1 MAPWVR
7 GGGEGMRL
15 PGPQSRMRRSA
26 LPALALLCLTAP
38 DGPGLRGQDRD
49 LSAAWRSVFK
59 REVDPPS
66 PPDNPLT
73 PNKVALGARL
83 FSDARLSGADRSCAS
98 CHIPARAFSDG
109 RRRPIDLS
117 GRPLPRNTPSL
128 FNLAWSKYYFW
139 DGRAPSLEAQVA
151 MPIEAGE
158 EMRGDWPTILRRLG
172 EDADLVERFR
182 AAFPGEPSPSRAT
195 VLKALASYVRSLLSP
210 PTRFDAWVNAEGGAL
225 SDAETRGLRLF
236 VGKAACVLCHVGW
249 RFTDDRFHDIGLRS
263 RDAGR
268 GGVKGGTPGLRA
280 FKTPG
285 LRELTRTAPYMHD
298 GSLATLGAVIRHY
311 NGGFVARPSLATQLN
326 RGLSLSGRERADL
339 LAFLRALSSPQ
350 GVGAPGTGG
359 LKGEP

>member
-1 MAPWVR
+1 M
-7 GGGEGMRL
+7 L
-15 PGPQSRMRRSA
+15 LGPQSRLRRSA
-26 LPALALLCLTAP
+26 LPLLAALFLLAP
-38 DGPGLRGQDRD
+38 GGTGLHGQDRD
-49 LSAAWRSVFK
+49 LDAHWRKLFTRGRDS
-59 REVDPPS
+59 PS
-66 PPDNPLT
+66 PPDNPVT

-83 FSDARLSGADRSCAS
+83 FSDTRLSGANRSCAG
-98 CHIPARAFSDG
+98 CHVPERAFSDG
-109 RRRPIDLS
+109 RRRPIGLS
-117 GRPLPRNTPSL
+117 GRPLSRNTPSL
-128 FNLAWSKYYFW
+128 FNLAWSKHYFW

-172 EDADLVERFR
+172 ADGDLVERFR

-195 VLKALASYVRSLLSP
+195 VLKALASYVRSLVSP
-210 PTRFDAWVNAEGGAL
+210 PTRFDAWVEGEQGAL
-225 SDAETRGLRLF
+225 SDAETRGFRLF

-263 RDAGR
+263 KDAGR
-268 GGVKGGTPGLRA
+268 GAIEGGTPGLRA

-326 RGLSLSGRERADL
+326 RGLALNGSERADL
-339 LAFLRALSSPQ
+339 VAFLRALSSRQ
-350 GVGAPGTGG
+350 GAAPET
-359 LKGEP
+359 KGPAP

>member
-7 GGGEGMRL
+7 GGGDGMRL
-15 PGPQSRMRRSA
+15 PTPQSRLRRSA
-26 LPALALLCLTAP
+26 LPALALLCLSAA

-49 LSAAWRSVFK
+49 LASAWRSVFK

-73 PNKVALGARL
+73 PNKVALGRRL

-98 CHIPARAFSDG
+98 CHVPARAFSDG
-109 RRRPIDLS
+109 RRRPIGLS

-128 FNLAWSKYYFW
+128 LNLAWSKYYFW

-158 EMRGDWPTILRRLG
+158 EMRGDWPTVVRRLS

-195 VLKALASYVRSLLSP
+195 VLKALASYVRSLVSP
-210 PTRFDAWVNAEGGAL
+210 PTRFDAWVKGEGGAL
-225 SDAETRGLRLF
+225 SDAETRGFRLF

-263 RDAGR
+263 KDAGR

-298 GSLATLGAVIRHY
+298 GSLATLGAVVRHY

-339 LAFLRALSSPQ
+339 LAFLRTLSSPQ
-350 GVGAPGTGG
+350 DVGAPGAEG
-359 LKGEP
+359 LKGAP